1 MMTCVQYRCLE
12 IGQRLQVN
20 DDMCAIQV
28 SCNIGQR
35 IQQETAQSKQKNG
48 SSRYCI
54 FCFVIVRSVHDNKC

>member
-1 MMTCVQYRCLE
+1 
-12 IGQRLQVN
+12 VN